1 MFIALIKIYDYLF
14 KHPVHSFV
22 IGGATYTRQRSHNL
36 TNWSKSRFHHRYV
49 PFGILGV
56 NGGPHGVLHELHVAL
71 VIHQD
76 YRMCPGPVAPFR
88 MLTKMALR
96 KPTPLGARRSSSGS
110 GRCRS
115 PHFNRSISPAT
126 RSSRSGARAM
136 ISLNF
141 SRPALTLVK
150 GASGVLLPKA
160 NTCAPWYCLVAWGEL
175 LWWYPEDL
183 SFVTSIMNRLK
194 AL

>member
-76 YRMCPGPVAPFR
+76 YRMCPGPVAPVSHVDEDGAQKADPPGGPPFE
-88 MLTKMALR
+88 LGVGQVQVAALQQVDQ
-96 KPTPLGARRSSSGS
+96 PGDQIVAVWGS
-110 GRCRS
+110 RDDLFELLSPRFDFGEGRVGCAVAEGQ
-115 PHFNRSISPAT
+115 H
-126 RSSRSGARAM
+126 
-136 ISLNF
+136 L
-141 SRPALTLVK
+141 RPV
-150 GASGVLLPKA
+150 VLLSG
-160 NTCAPWYCLVAWGEL
+160 LGRVAVVV
-175 LWWYPEDL
+175 P
-183 SFVTSIMNRLK
+183 
-194 AL
+194 